1 MNFKFIKIENKYVF
15 YKNNKEFL
23 TPSGNQVYVHKKI
36 HAKLVLEELVKKKKK
51 IKAQIQY

>member
-36 HAKLVLEELVKKKKK
+36 HAKLVL
-51 IKAQIQY
+51 